1 MDGCHLVLVI
11 YYYSFYCG
19 FFFFV
24 NPLLLAL
31 ESETISHTCLL
42 KREEWCRALLGSST
56 ESTDAK
62 ILFNFSDLSQRLH
75 FHLAHQLA
83 QWMFW
88 QVSSL

>member
-1 MDGCHLVLVI
+1 M
-11 YYYSFYCG
+11 
-19 FFFFV
+19 

-42 KREEWCRALLGSST
+42 KRESGAEPHWAPLRRALSS
-56 ESTDAK
+56 AK
-62 ILFNFSDLSQRLH
+62 ILFNFSDLSQMLH

-88 QVSSL
+88 QISIL